1 MLNKI
6 KNYYDKP
13 ITITRGDVAKRRF
26 TRLAILGL
34 GVGLIARMGKINK
47 HAAEKEK
54 ENHEVV
60 EDNIIEFKE
69 KEI

>member
-13 ITITRGDVAKRRF
+13 ITRGDVAKRRLK
-26 TRLAILGL
+26 RLAALGL
-34 GVGLIARMGKINK
+34 GVGLITALGKINE
-47 HAAEKEK
+47 HETEKEK
-54 ENHEVV
+54 VDGEVV

-69 KEI
+69 KEN